1 MDSSRSGLLS
11 TLLMTLPLIV
21 VPAIALL
28 RPPGPI
34 GGVSGTPA
42 DASEEDENFGIPGFE
57 ELAGSGSKSAPKKSK
72 RAREESNDFSEIFP
86 DEEAD
91 TTAES
96 SDEEA
101 TSSSDDIGDA
111 PLFDEP
117 RKELKPSRTDTKGA
131 SRKGSMEKRKAPA
144 DDAEGSDFKE
154 VSADDRGK
162 SADSNDVEGTDG
174 GETQEAAA
182 TPKSQQ
188 IIKQL
193 NAMGAIRTLWFHAG
207 ETTPV
212 GLAVFF
218 RGDTELMRYRFE
230 AVGSSR
236 DECAKN
242 VLDQVLAWQKARLQ
256 AE

>member
-34 GGVSGTPA
+34 SGVSTA
-42 DASEEDENFGIPGFE
+42 ALDASEDDDFGIPGFD
-57 ELAGSGSKSAPKKSK
+57 ELAGTTPSSEKKPKRSKSSDD
-72 RAREESNDFSEIFP
+72 DFSEIFP
-86 DEEAD
+86 DEASAD
-91 TTAES
+91 SDDSGKKDESSGDLDDAPPFDELDAPKSKSSKTAERGS
-96 SDEEA
+96 
-101 TSSSDDIGDA
+101 
-111 PLFDEP
+111 
-117 RKELKPSRTDTKGA
+117 
-131 SRKGSMEKRKAPA
+131 SRKGSSKKKPETEEADETEKPADSVRQKAPGA
-144 DDAEGSDFKE
+144 LGSPDDASDP
-154 VSADDRGK
+154 S
-162 SADSNDVEGTDG
+162 S
-174 GETQEAAA
+174 QE
-182 TPKSQQ
+182 

-207 ETTPV
+207 ESTPV

-230 AVGSSR
+230 AVGASR
-236 DECAKN
+236 DECARN
-242 VLDQVLAWQKARLQ
+242 VLDQVLAWQKSRLQ

>member
-34 GGVSGTPA
+34 SGVSTA
-42 DASEEDENFGIPGFE
+42 ALDASEDDDFGIPGFD
-57 ELAGSGSKSAPKKSK
+57 ELTGTTPSDEKKPKRSKSSDD
-72 RAREESNDFSEIFP
+72 DFSEIFP
-86 DEEAD
+86 DEAGDSDRSGKKGE
-91 TTAES
+91 E
-96 SDEEA
+96 SDEA
-101 TSSSDDIGDA
+101 LDDA
-111 PLFDEP
+111 PLFDEVDAP
-117 RKELKPSRTDTKGA
+117 KSRSSKTAERGA
-131 SRKGSMEKRKAPA
+131 SRKGSSKKKPETEEADETEKPADSVRQKAPGDIDA
-144 DDAEGSDFKE
+144 PDDASDP
-154 VSADDRGK
+154 S
-162 SADSNDVEGTDG
+162 S
-174 GETQEAAA
+174 QE
-182 TPKSQQ
+182 

-207 ETTPV
+207 ESTPV

-230 AVGSSR
+230 AVGASR
-236 DECAKN
+236 DECARN
-242 VLDQVLAWQKARLQ
+242 VLDQVLAWQKSRLQ

>member
-34 GGVSGTPA
+34 SGVSTA
-42 DASEEDENFGIPGFE
+42 ALDASEDGDNFGIPGFD
-57 ELAGSGSKSAPKKSK
+57 ELTGPESSGEKKPKRSKSSDD
-72 RAREESNDFSEIFP
+72 DFSEIFP
-86 DEEAD
+86 DEAGDSDDSDRSGKKGEA
-91 TTAES
+91 
-96 SDEEA
+96 SDEA
-101 TSSSDDIGDA
+101 LDDA
-111 PLFDEP
+111 PLFDEVDAPKP
-117 RKELKPSRTDTKGA
+117 RSSKTAERGSSRKGA
-131 SRKGSMEKRKAPA
+131 SKKKPETEEADETEKPADLVRQKAPGA
-144 DDAEGSDFKE
+144 LGSPDDASDP
-154 VSADDRGK
+154 S
-162 SADSNDVEGTDG
+162 S
-174 GETQEAAA
+174 QE
-182 TPKSQQ
+182 

-207 ETTPV
+207 ESTPV

-230 AVGSSR
+230 AVGASR
-236 DECAKN
+236 DECARN
-242 VLDQVLAWQKARLQ
+242 VLDQVLAWQKSRLQ